1 MLSPQR
7 SFTAFNFGFL
17 LLAILAVHTIETR
30 KIPNLF
36 INWRAWH
43 VQVEYSELLSGPTS
57 FSFSDPNKLRDEGS
71 DVKLLLSPLV
81 PFEILGSLV
90 FRLLLDLY
98 LLVLISFPRAF
109 SPRVF
114 RFPYPPPLFSPPFF
128 YCISLL
134 VLAGWLDPS
143 AQQARRSLLYP
154 SCLKPS
160 APDFLTVKSTN

>member
-81 PFEILGSLV
+81 PFEIWV
-90 FRLLLDLY
+90 PW
-98 LLVLISFPRAF
+98 SFD
-109 SPRVF
+109 
-114 RFPYPPPLFSPPFF
+114 
-128 YCISLL
+128 C
-134 VLAGWLDPS
+134 
-143 AQQARRSLLYP
+143 
-154 SCLKPS
+154 CLT
-160 APDFLTVKSTN
+160 FIY